1 MFYLHNKEIS
11 FINHQ
16 NKHSSNTLST
26 GCDNSNITLFMVVF
40 RLRQRSVKVRE
51 RLGLQNQL
59 KYNQN
64 CNVPECNIQ
73 IT

>member
-1 MFYLHNKEIS
+1 ML

-26 GCDNSNITLFMVVF
+26 GSDYSIIPLFMVMF
-40 RLRQRSVKVRE
+40 RLE